1 MKFTSSDRFAIR
13 IYERYHNCGSEHLT
27 SNNSHAT
34 TKVIGKYFEN
44 RFPNGKGP
52 SIRDMSKQIR
62 TELNCKVSYWK
73 IYKGMDNAR
82 SNVTGT
88 HEHGYTV
95 LNAYRY
101 MLEVVNP
108 GSKTTL
114 SLDENGRLQFF
125 FVSYA
130 AWIIGFQEMRKV
142 IDIDDTFL
150 RRKYGGVLLSAV
162 AQGAENH
169 IFLMAFCVVD
179 KECDASYEYFFQNM
193 RSFVDDTDEL

>member
-1 MKFTSSDRFAIR
+1 M
-13 IYERYHNCGSEHLT
+13 
-27 SNNSHAT
+27 SNQLL
-34 TKVIGKYFEN
+34 KELGCQVI
-44 RFPNGKGP
+44 
-52 SIRDMSKQIR
+52 
-62 TELNCKVSYWK
+62 YWK
-73 IYKGMDNAR
+73 IYKSMDHDK

-162 AQGAENH
+162 AQDVENH
-169 IFLMAFCVVD
+169 IFPMAFCIVN
-179 KECDASYEYFFQNM
+179 KECDASYDFF
-193 RSFVDDTDEL
+193 FKI